1 MISLIIPIIFMIII
15 LLLFLVFLVI
25 SRRQEKT
32 LKTVDK
38 DGKVLM
44 KEEKKIPI
52 KKKMFLNL
60 WSLIEYWIK
69 W

>member
-38 DGKVLM
+38 DGKI
-44 KEEKKIPI
+44 KGEEKKR
-52 KKKMFLNL
+52 
-60 WSLIEYWIK
+60 
-69 W
+69 